1 MIKANIIL
9 DKKTANYVAINPDI
23 NFPEINHRNN
33 WENISNRFGFK
44 KIDFKFVKDLEN
56 PSKNQIFFNPITDF
70 NAYDGLIFGVRFHN
84 KTFKNRPFEVEK
96 AILTSKGSVFSRVG
110 PPKKVEHRGFWELF

>member
-1 MIKANIIL
+1 MRISISEKNNAKIPFKLALIKNDQIIDHKWIESPNDNIIF
-9 DKKTANYVAINPDI
+9 DKKNVNCIAINPDI

-56 PSKNQIFFNPITDF
+56 PSKNQIFFNL
-70 NAYDGLIFGVRFHN
+70 Y
-84 KTFKNRPFEVEK
+84 
-96 AILTSKGSVFSRVG
+96 
-110 PPKKVEHRGFWELF
+110 